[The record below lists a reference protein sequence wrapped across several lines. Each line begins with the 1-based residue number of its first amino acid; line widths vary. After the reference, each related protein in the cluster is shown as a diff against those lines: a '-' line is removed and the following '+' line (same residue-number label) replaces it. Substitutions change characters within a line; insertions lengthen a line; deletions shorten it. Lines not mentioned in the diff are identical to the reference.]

1 MEMLRKGLRS
11 GGRRSAT
18 VSRVGGRV
26 ARAGA
31 VSLLILAG
39 FVASLLAARP
49 SHGTTAT
56 TTSTASTTTV
66 STAASVLLITGHGWG
81 HGLGMSQWGAYGY
94 AQHGFTYNR
103 ILAHYYPKTT
113 LAHAPGRTLRVLVAQ
128 AKTVTLGSTGG
139 WSAIDATGRRVPLDP
154 GSVDLGAALTLAS
167 HPELSPPFSFTSPTP
182 LTVNGHAYRGKL
194 VVSSDGKLVSVID
207 YVGLEPYL
215 DGVVPA
221 EMPSNWAT
229 AALEAQAVAAR
240 SYALA
245 NLVKSGPFDLYG
257 DSRSQVYGGVAVESA
272 ATNSAVDA
280 TSGMVVQ
287 YNGQVADTLFHS
299 SSGGRT
305 VSSLEATG
313 VAVPYLV
320 SVSDP
325 YDSLSPLHDWGPL
338 LVDATKVQKELKLT
352 SAITGL
358 TATDGASGRVKSLDV
373 ATDDDTSASFTGN
386 EVRFALGLYSTWFQP
401 VLLGLRSSARTVA
414 YGGAATLLGTADGA
428 TGVTLEAKPAGTLNW
443 VSAGSP
449 VPAPDGSFTLS
460 VKPRLATSYRL
471 AYGSARVGLATVAVA
486 ARVTAAVSSSGI
498 AGTAQPAAAGAQVQL
513 LQRSNGAWVVASST
527 VTDAAGS
534 FGFGGSPAAGTYRVR
549 VTPGHG
555 IAPGLSAPLA
565 VP

>member
-31 VSLLILAG
+31 VSLLVLAG
-39 FVASLLAARP
+39 FGASLLAARP
-49 SHGTTAT
+49 SHGTAAT
-56 TTSTASTTTV
+56 TTSTAATTTV
-66 STAASVLLITGHGWG
+66 STAPSVLVVTGHGWG

-113 LAHAPGRTLRVLVAQ
+113 LAHAPGRTLRVLLAQ
-128 AKTVTLGSTGG
+128 AKAVTVGATGG
-139 WSAIDATGRRVPLDP
+139 WSAIDATGKRVPLDP
-154 GSVDLGAALTLAS
+154 GTIDLGAALTLAA

-215 DGVVPA
+215 KGVVPA
-221 EMPSNWAT
+221 EMPSNWSA
-229 AALEAQAVAAR
+229 AALQAQAVAAR

-245 NLVKSGPFDLYG
+245 NLVKTGPFDLYG
-257 DSRSQVYGGVAVESA
+257 DSRSQVYGGVAAESA
-272 ATNSAVDA
+272 ATDAAVDS

-287 YNGQVADTLFHS
+287 YDGKIADTLFHS

-320 SVSDP
+320 SVPDP
-325 YDSLSPLHDWGPL
+325 YDTLSPLHDWGPL
-338 LVDATKVQKELKLT
+338 LVDAAKVQKELKLT
-352 SAITGL
+352 SAIAGL
-358 TATDGASGRVKSLDV
+358 TATDGASGRVKSLEV
-373 ATDDDTSASFTGN
+373 ATDDDASESFTGN
-386 EVRFALGLYSTWFQP
+386 EVRFALGLNSTWFQP
-401 VLLGLRSSARTVA
+401 VLLGLRSGVRTIA

-428 TGVTLEAKPAGTLNW
+428 AGVTLEAKPSGTLNW
-443 VSAGSP
+443 APAGTP
-449 VPAPDGSFTLS
+449 VPAPDGTFSLA

-486 ARVTAAVSSSGI
+486 ARVTAAASASGI
-498 AGTAQPAAAGAQVQL
+498 TGTAKPAAAGAQVQL
-513 LQRSNGAWVVASST
+513 LQRSNDAWVVASST
-527 VTDAAGS
+527 VTDAAGG
-534 FGFGGSPAAGTYRVR
+534 FGFGGTPAAGTYRVR
-549 VTPGHG
+549 VTPGRG
-555 IAPGLSAPLA
+555 IAPGLSALLA